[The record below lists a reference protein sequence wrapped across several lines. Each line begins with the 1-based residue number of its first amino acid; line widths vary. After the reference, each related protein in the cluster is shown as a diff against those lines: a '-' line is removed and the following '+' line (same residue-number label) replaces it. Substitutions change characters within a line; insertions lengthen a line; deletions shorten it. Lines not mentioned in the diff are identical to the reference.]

1 MHLLLVEDDSKVSA
15 ALRRELT
22 QNGHNVS
29 SCKGTESTLARTRE
43 AVFDAVVFD
52 TQALDL
58 DVIGALRDSGKCLPI
73 ICLANSASV
82 ADKVAAF
89 KAGADDYL
97 VRPYDMQELIAR
109 LGAVQR
115 RVMSAG
121 GVRKLGNA
129 VLDARRHALIG
140 ADGETR
146 LTSREYAL
154 LAHLADRL
162 GEPVSRSSILEN
174 VWGAQFV
181 GEGNVVDVYIG
192 YLRSK
197 LRMAA
202 AEQVRIEAVR
212 RVGYRLVA
220 N

>member
-1 MHLLLVEDDSKVSA
+1 MHLLLVEDDSKASA

-22 QNGHNVS
+22 QNGHIVI
-29 SCKGTESTLARTRE
+29 SCKGHESVIARTRE
-43 AVFDAVVFD
+43 ATFDAVVFD
-52 TQALDL
+52 TQTLDHNVL
-58 DVIGALRDSGKCLPI
+58 ATLRDSGKCLPV
-73 ICLANSASV
+73 ICIANSASV

-97 VRPYDMQELIAR
+97 VRPYDMQELVAR
-109 LGAVQR
+109 LTALQR

-174 VWGAQFV
+174 VWGTQFV